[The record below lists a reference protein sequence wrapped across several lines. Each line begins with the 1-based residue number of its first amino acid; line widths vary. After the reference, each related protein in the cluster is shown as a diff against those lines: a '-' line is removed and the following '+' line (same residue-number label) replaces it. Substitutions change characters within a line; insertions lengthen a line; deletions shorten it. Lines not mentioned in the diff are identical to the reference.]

1 MKDTAAI
8 ILCAGKGSRM
18 KDNSK
23 SKVCFDCAG
32 IPVIRR
38 IIDNMKQAGVS
49 RFVVVIGHQ
58 AYSVMDCLDQ
68 VDGVVYA
75 YQKEQKGTGHAALC
89 GLKALSS
96 MGYSGPVIVSMGD
109 YAASGGYY
117 ISCAADYIVADPTTL
132 TGSIVIEWTGYI
144 PHVGKWI
151 GLYHIEMQTE
161 FVGEQVF

>member
-38 IIDNMKQAGVS
+38 IIENMKQAGVS

-75 YQKEQKGTGHAALC
+75 YQKEQKGTNE
-89 GLKALSS
+89 KS
-96 MGYSGPVIVSMGD
+96 
-109 YAASGGYY
+109 
-117 ISCAADYIVADPTTL
+117 
-132 TGSIVIEWTGYI
+132 
-144 PHVGKWI
+144 
-151 GLYHIEMQTE
+151 
-161 FVGEQVF
+161 VFMLI